1 MGRDRRRHSPVNRR
15 LAVRY
20 PDPKELEDR
29 QLYDHYETTKDSK
42 SLKAYN
48 LALFYEIDQREYL
61 SGRNAHTA
69 MLDQW
74 DNDRKDGSNAN

>member
-1 MGRDRRRHSPVNRR
+1 M
-15 LAVRY
+15 RY

-29 QLYDHYETTKDSK
+29 QLYDHYEITKTSK
-42 SLKAYN
+42 SLRAYN

-74 DNDRKDGSNAN
+74 DDDRKDGSNAD

>member
-1 MGRDRRRHSPVNRR
+1 M
-15 LAVRY
+15 RY
-20 PDPKELEDR
+20 PNPKELEDR
-29 QLYDHYETTKDSK
+29 QLYDHYEITKNSK
-42 SLKAYN
+42 SLRAYN

-74 DNDRKDGSNAN
+74 DNDRKDGSNAK